1 MNNKHKVAQRR
12 RKALR
17 VRRALGSSGTR
28 YAPRPRLSVF
38 RSLNNV
44 YAQVIDDVQGR
55 TLAAASTQDKALRD
69 ACKGMNKSDAAKKVG
84 ELLAQRAKDAG
95 VSKVAFDR
103 GRFKFHGRVKA
114 LADAAREGG
123 LEF

>member
-1 MNNKHKVAQRR
+1 MNNKHKAVQRR
-12 RKALR
+12 RKAQR
-17 VRRALGSSGTR
+17 VRRSLGSTGTK
-28 YAPRPRLSVF
+28 YAPRPRLTVF
-38 RSLNNV
+38 RSIKNV

-55 TLAAASTQDKALRD
+55 TLAAASTQDKELRES
-69 ACKGMNKSDAAKKVG
+69 CSGINKSDAAAKVG
-84 ELLAQRAKDAG
+84 ELLARRAKDAG